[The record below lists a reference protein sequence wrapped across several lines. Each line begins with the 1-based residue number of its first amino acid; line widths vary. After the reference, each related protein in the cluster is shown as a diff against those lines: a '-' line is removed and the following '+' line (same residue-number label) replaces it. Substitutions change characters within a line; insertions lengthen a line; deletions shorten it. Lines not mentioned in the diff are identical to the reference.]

1 MQRSGRSARL
11 SFRHDTCLH
20 SLKCGINN
28 EKMRLILAITAIS
41 FSLGCADPKPM
52 ASSNVRAITSVQLL
66 NEAVLGSSPT
76 DAVPMLLKHSNATW
90 TPKQVILDYK
100 DNACYGA
107 MVHYNR
113 SNSFYQL
120 RAAINSRF
128 ASYEN
133 PTFAASPTMGIWR
146 IEDLGFSIQL
156 SINNDEDTYTVIYI
170 LFVNLKTIAS
180 KLEELHE
187 KEPQLFHEQTVDD
200 FIDSLKKTESSDTS
214 APNGH

>member
-1 MQRSGRSARL
+1 
-11 SFRHDTCLH
+11 
-20 SLKCGINN
+20 
-28 EKMRLILAITAIS
+28 MRLILAITAIS

-52 ASSNVRAITSVQLL
+52 ASSNVRAITSVQLF

-76 DAVPMLLKHSNATW
+76 DAVIYRGWRSGRGGGFDVWYSKHTNATW

-107 MVHYNR
+107 MVHYDR